1 MDTELEPPLT
11 RCTPIIENKMASV
24 DQSNPASEK
33 GPRHTVVIQD
43 DVMDTELEPPLTG
56 CTPIIENKM
65 ASVDQQYEQ
74 LKQLAVARQKNL
86 DDSQKIRKFL
96 READEVANWI
106 NEQMAMAAL
115 EVYGRDVEHVEIL
128 IKQFEDFLSTLN
140 ASQYRIELLKAA
152 AKASTDDTK
161 IDSAKIRAKVDE
173 NNQLWNDL
181 YELLHA
187 RQDVLSGAKRVNVF
201 NSNAD
206 KTVTW
211 ITEKEAT
218 LYSDDYGQD
227 LKGVQVLLRKH
238 AGFEHDLFAVKE
250 QVGFTL
256 NRIA

>member
-1 MDTELEPPLT
+1 
-11 RCTPIIENKMASV
+11 MASV

-33 GPRHTVVIQD
+33 GPLDTVVIQD

-161 IDSAKIRAKVDE
+161 IDSAKIRAEVDE